1 MALELSVL
9 QFKFVNFENISS
21 EPGICVKSK
30 TEKDFCS
37 FPWGFR
43 QYPGGKGTSANNNEE
58 GPVECET
65 IRRQFGRNNGGP
77 REMKV
82 TLFVRG
88 EDSNVFCIFSVQ
100 KDLYSY
106 PISELFTKKLDIL
119 NSGILIDG
127 ALVIDLEIQLTS
139 ELMSGLPNIWPPNPF
154 ASNMLKLVENGDKAD
169 AEFKVNDTLV
179 YADKLILKTNAPDL
193 FNFLDKHDH
202 ESSVPINDTSLE
214 VFHRVLRYV
223 YGGGVLSADDM
234 ARLGMELIDAND
246 QYGE

>member
-1 MALELSVL
+1 
-9 QFKFVNFENISS
+9 
-21 EPGICVKSK
+21 
-30 TEKDFCS
+30 
-37 FPWGFR
+37 
-43 QYPGGKGTSANNNEE
+43 
-58 GPVECET
+58 
-65 IRRQFGRNNGGP
+65 
-77 REMKV
+77 MKV

-119 NSGILIDG
+119 NSGIFIDG

-214 VFHRVLRYV
+214 VFRRVLRYV